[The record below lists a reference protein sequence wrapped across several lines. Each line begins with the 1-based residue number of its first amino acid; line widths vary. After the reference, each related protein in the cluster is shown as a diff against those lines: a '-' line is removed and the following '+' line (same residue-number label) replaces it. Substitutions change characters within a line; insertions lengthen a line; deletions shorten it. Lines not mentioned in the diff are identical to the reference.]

1 MTEKIMVCGE
11 TVELRRKGSGAP
23 LLYLHGGIGDTD
35 WLPVFDDWASRF
47 SVVQALHPGFG
58 GSTGGEKLDGVEDLV
73 FHYLDLLAHL
83 GWDQGAL
90 TIVGASFGG
99 WIAAEIAARYPK
111 LVSHLMLVGAAGLWI
126 DDSPPAE
133 LFGREPRE
141 LAALLFHK
149 LDHPV
154 AAMMAAV
161 TDVASLPEDLIL
173 QQFKA
178 MEALA
183 RVAWNPYF
191 HDPKLERLL
200 PRVRAKTAIVWGA
213 EDRFFP
219 PVYAQRYAS
228 AIPSAQLCLVEGAGH
243 LVLLERP
250 EEVTRQLIKLTT

>member
-1 MTEKIMVCGE
+1 MTERILVGGE

-35 WLPVFDDWASRF
+35 WLPVFDDWTSHF
-47 SVVQALHPGFG
+47 SVVQPLHPGFG
-58 GSTGGEKLDGVEDLV
+58 ASTGGEKLDGIEDLV
-73 FHYLDLLAHL
+73 FHYLDVIATL
-83 GWDQGAL
+83 GLDRGQL

-99 WIAAEIAARYPK
+99 WVAAEIAARYPDS
-111 LVSHLMLVGAAGLWI
+111 LQHLLLIGAAGLWL
-126 DDSPPAE
+126 DDDPPQE
-133 LFGREPRE
+133 LFGREPRD
-141 LAALLFHK
+141 LAGLLFHK

-161 TDVASLPEDLIL
+161 EDIASLPEDLVL
-173 QQFKA
+173 QQFRA

-200 PRVRAKTAIVWGA
+200 ARVRAKTTVVWGA
-213 EDRFFP
+213 EDRFFSP
-219 PVYAQRYAS
+219 RYGERYAA
-228 AIPSAQLCLVEGAGH
+228 AIPNASLRIVEGAGH

-250 EEVTRQLIKLTT
+250 EEVTRSLFAMVG